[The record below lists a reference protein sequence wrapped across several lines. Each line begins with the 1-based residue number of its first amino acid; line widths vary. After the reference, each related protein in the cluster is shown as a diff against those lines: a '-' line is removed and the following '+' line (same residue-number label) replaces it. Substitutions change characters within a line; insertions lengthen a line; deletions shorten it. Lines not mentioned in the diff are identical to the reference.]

1 MAATW
6 LKDIDKDDVRVVIVG
21 AGPAGTRCAETLV
34 AAGIRPILLD
44 ENRRDGGQIYRRQP
58 EGFTRDYRTLYGSE
72 ADKAKAL
79 HDSFDRL
86 RGQIDYRPD
95 TLVWSLTPGQLC
107 CVSQGKHRTVD
118 FDALILCTG
127 ATDRLMPIEGW
138 QLAGTYS
145 LGGAQIAL
153 KAQAVSIG
161 RRVVFMGSG
170 PLLYLVASQ
179 YLKAGAE
186 VAAVLDTSPLRKR
199 IAALPK
205 LLARPRVL
213 FTGMKLLA
221 QLYLARIP
229 VHLGVVPQQVL
240 GDAAT
245 GVSGV
250 RVRTAQGDSLEV
262 DCDAV
267 ALGYHLRP
275 ETQLADL
282 AGCRM
287 RFHEPSQQWVLDTDE
302 EGRTSVSGVYAAGDG
317 TRIRGAD
324 AAEHAG
330 RLAAMA
336 LLQDLKQPVNSEALA
351 RQRRVL
357 AVMDEFSSG
366 LYQAFPWPT
375 AQAEALADEAIVCR
389 CEMITAGELRDAV
402 RAKGACEV
410 NRAKAF
416 SRVGMGRCQGRYCS
430 QAGAEVIAAAAGV
443 AVELV
448 GRQRGQAPVKPLSM
462 LTEAIKL
469 VDEVSP

>member
-1 MAATW
+1 MAAAW
-6 LKDIDKDDVRVVIVG
+6 LKNVDKDDVRVVIVG

-34 AAGIRPILLD
+34 AAGIRPIVLD

-58 EGFTRDYRTLYGSE
+58 EGFRRDYATLYGSE

-107 CVSQGKHRTVD
+107 CVSQGKHTTVD
-118 FDALILCTG
+118 YDALILCTG

-153 KAQAVSIG
+153 KAQAVAIG

-199 IAALPK
+199 VAALPK
-205 LLARPRVL
+205 LLARPGVL

-221 QLYLARIP
+221 KFYLAGIP
-229 VHLGVVPQQVL
+229 VHLGVEPLWLV
-240 GDAAT
+240 GDAST

-250 RVRTAQGDSLEV
+250 RVRTAQGDSLQI

-302 EGRTSVSGVYAAGDG
+302 EGRSSVEGVYAAGDG

-336 LLQDLKQPVNSEALA
+336 LLQDLRQPVNSESLA
-351 RQRRVL
+351 QQRRSL
-357 AVMDEFSSG
+357 AVMEQFSRG

-375 AQAEALADEAIVCR
+375 AQAEALPDEAIVCR

-462 LTEAIKL
+462 LTEEIKL